1 MFEVN
6 LDALLPHVSEIVH
19 FRPVSPYPAVEEDL
33 AIVVAEDV
41 PAERALELIRAS
53 KLVANVSVFDVY
65 SGDPIA
71 AGKKSLAFAISYQ
84 AEGKTL
90 SDADVA
96 KERGRIVERLRRE
109 LDAEPRA

>member
-1 MFEVN
+1 M
-6 LDALLPHVSEIVH
+6 
-19 FRPVSPYPAVEEDL
+19 

-41 PAERALELIRAS
+41 AAGRALELIRAS

-65 SGDPIA
+65 SGEPIA
-71 AGKKSLAFAISYQ
+71 AGKKSLAFATSYQ

-96 KERGRIVERLRRE
+96 KERKRIVERLKRE
-109 LDAEPRA
+109 LNAELRA